1 MVYRNGGIIMLT
13 IEEFRKLDDEEKE
26 KRYKELSDHDR
37 FIWRIS
43 CPVIPKTV
51 NNNELTDEQ
60 RKKATEIRKRLLDEG
75 KITQEQFNQF
85 LES

>member
-1 MVYRNGGIIMLT
+1 MLT
-13 IEEFRKLDDEEKE
+13 VEEFRELADEEKE
-26 KRYKELSDHDR
+26 KRYKELSAHDQ

-43 CPVIPKTV
+43 CPVIPETIK
-51 NNNELTDEQ
+51 NNKLTNEQ